1 MIKLVRLGLQSAKLT
16 LTIRRPTS
24 EWLFGKHSPAPV
36 FIFPNPMAPEY
47 FRPTILPYRQGGVEQ
62 RDPQPLSSP
71 TSPRQPSLPPPPK
84 KPGRFSGPALQARA
98 ENFVLRIIDNW
109 TAAGRLN
116 GEEVSGLKA
125 ELQTGLM
132 KEYLRGFGYHLFMKV
147 FTDLLCFAAFGLMAA
162 GQWWTGALLISSEVM
177 TRTIY
182 TATRMWQNRKTD
194 IPYGRALV
202 FGFNPFIGG
211 LLAYPFQMIG
221 ASPKISRLIISDSIL
236 GVARLGCRLTF
247 IRDREKQLKIEGKF
261 LRLADLLNSP
271 LQRFNPFKSKAAE

>member
-1 MIKLVRLGLQSAKLT
+1 MSKLGQVGPQRARLNLI
-16 LTIRRPTS
+16 IRRPTPKK
-24 EWLFGKHSPAPV
+24 LFGKHSTPPV
-36 FIFPNPMAPEY
+36 FISPNPIAPGSFY
-47 FRPTILPYRQGGVEQ
+47 LTISPYRQGRVDQ
-62 RDPQPLSSP
+62 REIQTLSGT
-71 TSPRQPSLPPPPK
+71 TSPRQLSLPPLPK
-84 KPGRFSGPALQARA
+84 KPGRFSGPVLQARA

-109 TAAGRLN
+109 SAAGRLN

-132 KEYLRGFGYHLFMKV
+132 REYLRGLGYHLFMKV

-177 TRTIY
+177 TRTVY
-182 TATRMWQNRKTD
+182 TAGRMWQNRKQN

-202 FGFNPFIGG
+202 FGLNPFIGG

-221 ASPKISRLIISDSIL
+221 ASPRISRLIISDSIL
-236 GVARLGCRLTF
+236 EVARLGCRLTF
-247 IRDREKQLKIEGKF
+247 IRDREKQLRIEEKF

-271 LQRFNPFKSKAAE
+271 LRELNPFKTSKKI